1 MCNPCHHRQDSGCN
15 TYPDQQ
21 SVRRWFFCFKPAD
34 SPLINTVEMH
44 ILNASQ
50 SILRVCLFNTGQ
62 FDLQWPCTISC
73 HVLWLHLLLLCGCSH
88 RCQASQGMRGRLD
101 LTDLSC
107 STHWAHFLPVDVFF
121 PEFDTAV
128 SSLVGQ
134 VRSRAF
140 QVRCQEHIDI
150 VPVKLR
156 CHCQS
161 GQVPYT
167 PRSRLGPGTSLLA
180 VGFLPITSPEVQHPR
195 LQCSKRIVTAQ
206 EFPNTKY
213 QVCSRNIQSFAFLRT
228 SNKTIFHISDPN
240 H

>member
-1 MCNPCHHRQDSGCN
+1 VVVAIGAKRPKACVGAW
-15 TYPDQQ
+15 TWLIWVA
-21 SVRRWFFCFKPAD
+21 VRIGPI
-34 SPLINTVEMH
+34 S
-44 ILNASQ
+44 SQ
-50 SILRVCLFNTGQ
+50 WTF
-62 FDLQWPCTISC
+62 
-73 HVLWLHLLLLCGCSH
+73 
-88 RCQASQGMRGRLD
+88 
-101 LTDLSC
+101 
-107 STHWAHFLPVDVFF
+107 FF

-161 GQVPYT
+161 GQVRYT
-167 PRSRLGPGTSLLA
+167 PRSRLGPGTSVLA

-240 H
+240 HWCFIFLTKSRRNSRN